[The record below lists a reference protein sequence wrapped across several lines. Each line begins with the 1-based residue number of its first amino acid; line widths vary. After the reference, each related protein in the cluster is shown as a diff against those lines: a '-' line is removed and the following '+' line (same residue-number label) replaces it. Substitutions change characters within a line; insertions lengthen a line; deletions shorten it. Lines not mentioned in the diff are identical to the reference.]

1 MLFIVLVKV
10 GILNPR
16 FVIEPVKLGGV
27 TIEYAT
33 GFNGK
38 FIEDNKIGV
47 GAIIEIIR
55 SGDVIPYIKSIIQ
68 PAEQAKLPDMSYHW
82 NDTRVDMILDEIDD
96 NEAVIEKN
104 ITAFFTSLKVDG
116 LSEGNVKRIMKAGF
130 KTIPKIILMKETD
143 FEGVE
148 GFKEK
153 DDKKDI

>member
-1 MLFIVLVKV
+1 
-10 GILNPR
+10 
-16 FVIEPVKLGGV
+16 
-27 TIEYAT
+27 
-33 GFNGK
+33 
-38 FIEDNKIGV
+38 
-47 GAIIEIIR
+47 
-55 SGDVIPYIKSIIQ
+55 
-68 PAEQAKLPDMSYHW
+68 MSYHW
-82 NDTRVDMILDEIDD
+82 NDTHVDMILDEIDD

-153 DDKKDI
+153 MIKRYIMVFKQR